1 MKKIILFCV
10 IFFTTNIISAQGID
24 LLLLIKNCKNDTEG
38 FQKILSSHDY
48 KLFRTNKSSNLKI
61 DSISFINK
69 HNIEIGLVKSRK
81 NSSFFIANIN
91 ENYFKTIVNDLN
103 SEHFKLVSTDINN
116 NNSIIKIYINF
127 ELECEI
133 QVTTFGIKN
142 RDQFANEH
150 EIKVEFV
157 KNFKSKYR
165 KELKEY
171 SNKSLL
177 N

>member
-1 MKKIILFCV
+1 MNKIILFCL
-10 IFFTTNIISAQGID
+10 IFFSSNIIIAQEID
-24 LLLLIKNCKNDTEG
+24 LLVLIRNCKNDSEG
-38 FQKILSSHDY
+38 FQKILSSQDY
-48 KLFRTNKSSNLKI
+48 KLFKTNKNINLKT

-69 HNIEIGLVKSRK
+69 NNIEIGLVKSRK
-81 NSSFFIANIN
+81 NNSFYIANVN
-91 ENYFKTIVNDLN
+91 ENYFKAIVHDLN
-103 SEHFKLVSTDINN
+103 SDYFKLISTDINN
-116 NNSIIKIYINF
+116 NNSIIKIYVNF
-127 ELECEI
+127 EFECEI
-133 QVTTFGIKN
+133 HVTTFGIKS
-142 RDQFANEH
+142 RDEFLNEY